1 MKKIYLLL
9 LATVILGNACTIGL
23 GTSFG
28 LGGSGISI
36 GTSASKNI
44 SLNNKKETNKN
55 DEIKE
60 IKKEEANI
68 SENIQNENT
77 HANINESNV
86 IKSENNK
93 KENKENIINKS
104 SKSIKEDNIKKRH
117 KQERQN

>member
-60 IKKEEANI
+60 IKKEENI
-68 SENIQNENT
+68 
-77 HANINESNV
+77 V
-86 IKSENNK
+86 
-93 KENKENIINKS
+93 NKS

>member
-77 HANINESNV
+77 HVNINESND
-86 IKSENNK
+86 IKSENKK
-93 KENKENIINKS
+93 KENKENIV
-104 SKSIKEDNIKKRH
+104 KKRH